1 MMTVFLPPFHLLAA
15 SSDTLWATFDIS
27 GDALHAS
34 LGLPPAISVTM
45 AKVGK
50 LEIMCKLKLLYLS
63 NVQLEQIVVII
74 DKPVSTYK
82 EFRKRCLIQKS
93 LFINYQNAEKNGD
106 EMVDLLILIAFE
118 ALFDKYSIEGDTNS
132 VVELGSST
140 NDKFSRH
147 LIIRGYQ
154 GLLSKTTHIL
164 VHLLMRY
171 VRGYTMEEEGIKDLK
186 VCLFQKIQIQA
197 VLMSLATFLLTLLF
211 IQETVVFV
219 SIYHHKQGKV
229 QCFFPLDGLNY
240 NSHVLSILKSSTSQ
254 VQTALKGSGGSK
266 TGVSE
271 GIEASIIYVRFK
283 AAASEVKGIE
293 VCQLHQQFDHFFPST
308 SEDIS
313 SLAPLVDPL
322 CTFLYDT
329 LRPKLI
335 HETNLDGL
343 CELVD
348 ILKIEVIGEHLS
360 RRSESLAGI
369 RPTLDRILA
378 DIHERLTFRAR
389 THIRDEVCFNYSKL
403 LPLDEDLD
411 YPGKL
416 EQSPETNSDPTSVIS
431 LYHLLILYFKSF
443 K

>member
-1 MMTVFLPPFHLLAA
+1 MKVEAIRYKRRCFACKPWIAA
-15 SSDTLWATFDIS
+15 CYIRNH
-27 GDALHAS
+27 GER
-34 LGLPPAISVTM
+34 P
-45 AKVGK
+45 KVGQ
-50 LEIMCKLKLLYLS
+50 LEIMGSPCHLYS
-63 NVQLEQIVVII
+63 DLEFNI
-74 DKPVSTYK
+74 K
-82 EFRKRCLIQKS
+82 E
-93 LFINYQNAEKNGD
+93 NAEKNGD
-106 EMVDLLILIAFE
+106 KMVDLLILIAFE

-186 VCLFQKIQIQA
+186 V
-197 VLMSLATFLLTLLF
+197 
-211 IQETVVFV
+211 
-219 SIYHHKQGKV
+219 
-229 QCFFPLDGLNY
+229 
-240 NSHVLSILKSSTSQ
+240 
-254 VQTALKGSGGSK
+254 QTALKGSGGSK
-266 TGVSE
+266 TGASE
-271 GIEASIIYVRFK
+271 CIEASIIYVRFK
-283 AAASEVKGIE
+283 AAASELKPVLEEIE
-293 VCQLHQQFDHFFPST
+293 RRSSRKEYVQILSECHRIYCEQRLSLVCQLHQQFDHFFPST

-389 THIRDEVCFNYSKL
+389 THIRDEIANYSHWMKIWITLESWNNRLRPTQIPLLLTEQDYEAKL
-403 LPLDEDLD
+403 TDVNPVL
-411 YPGKL
+411 
-416 EQSPETNSDPTSVIS
+416 IS
-431 LYHLLILYFKSF
+431 
-443 K
+443 

>member
-1 MMTVFLPPFHLLAA
+1 MARALESTLKYWLKSFSRDQFKYKRRCFAFACNPWIAACYIRNHGESREVGNHGMYKSMNPRFRHHYEIQRFKNMNPKLSLSGSPCHLY
-15 SSDTLWATFDIS
+15 SD
-27 GDALHAS
+27 
-34 LGLPPAISVTM
+34 
-45 AKVGK
+45 
-50 LEIMCKLKLLYLS
+50 LEFNI
-63 NVQLEQIVVII
+63 
-74 DKPVSTYK
+74 K
-82 EFRKRCLIQKS
+82 E
-93 LFINYQNAEKNGD
+93 NAEKNGD

-140 NDKFSRH
+140 NDKFSCH

-197 VLMSLATFLLTLLF
+197 VLMSLATFLLALLF

-271 GIEASIIYVRFK
+271 GVEASIIYVRFK
-283 AAASEVKGIE
+283 AAASELKPVLEEIE
-293 VCQLHQQFDHFFPST
+293 RRSSRKEYVQILSECHRVYCEQRLSLLEHQQFDHFFPST

-322 CTFLYDT
+322 
-329 LRPKLI
+329 
-335 HETNLDGL
+335 
-343 CELVD
+343 
-348 ILKIEVIGEHLS
+348 
-360 RRSESLAGI
+360 
-369 RPTLDRILA
+369 
-378 DIHERLTFRAR
+378 
-389 THIRDEVCFNYSKL
+389 
-403 LPLDEDLD
+403 
-411 YPGKL
+411 
-416 EQSPETNSDPTSVIS
+416 
-431 LYHLLILYFKSF
+431 
-443 K
+443 

>member
-1 MMTVFLPPFHLLAA
+1 MARALE
-15 SSDTLWATFDIS
+15 STLKYWLKSFSRDQFN
-27 GDALHAS
+27 GDALHLHAT
-34 LGLPPAISVTM
+34 LGLPPAISATM

-50 LEIMCKLKLLYLS
+50 LEIMGSPCHLYS
-63 NVQLEQIVVII
+63 DLEFNI
-74 DKPVSTYK
+74 K
-82 EFRKRCLIQKS
+82 E
-93 LFINYQNAEKNGD
+93 NAEKNGD

-118 ALFDKYSIEGDTNS
+118 ALFDKY
-132 VVELGSST
+132 
-140 NDKFSRH
+140 
-147 LIIRGYQ
+147 
-154 GLLSKTTHIL
+154 
-164 VHLLMRY
+164 

-186 VCLFQKIQIQA
+186 
-197 VLMSLATFLLTLLF
+197 
-211 IQETVVFV
+211 
-219 SIYHHKQGKV
+219 
-229 QCFFPLDGLNY
+229 Y

-271 GIEASIIYVRFK
+271 GVEASIIYVRFK
-283 AAASEVKGIE
+283 AAASELE
-293 VCQLHQQFDHFFPST
+293 HQQFDHFFPST

-378 DIHERLTFRAR
+378 DIYERLTFRAR
-389 THIRDEVCFNYSKL
+389 THIRDEIANYSHWMKIWITLESWNNRLRPTQIPL
-403 LPLDEDLD
+403 L
-411 YPGKL
+411 
-416 EQSPETNSDPTSVIS
+416 
-431 LYHLLILYFKSF
+431 
-443 K
+443 